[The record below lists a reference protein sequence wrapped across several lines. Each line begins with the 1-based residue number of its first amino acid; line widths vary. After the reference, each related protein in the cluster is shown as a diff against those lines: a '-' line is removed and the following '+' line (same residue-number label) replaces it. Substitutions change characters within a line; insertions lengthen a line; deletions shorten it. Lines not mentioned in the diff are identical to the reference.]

1 MRVYLNSIMGIPDAI
16 TTMFFSKRTWTRR
29 LEEDIRNT
37 CSDVL
42 DRNGRMLDIIPM
54 SPDKSYEKY
63 CDWMSMLLKWG
74 KSHTTMLEFIQL
86 SFTVE
91 GLHRGAQD
99 DFDAHAER
107 LDNRIIRSS
116 TRMAKFMAGDVS
128 EWYSDRII
136 PTEVALAMQGIKM
149 PNKIERDGSQYTWTT
164 HGYVRDDL
172 LDDQDTVRGLYRLS
186 IPSNFI
192 FECDLANYC
201 HIYQQR
207 GAHGHAHPELK
218 LCMEQQ
224 ADEIARCQPL
234 ITREFMRSV
243 KI

>member
-1 MRVYLNSIMGIPDAI
+1 MKVYLNSIMGIPDAI

-54 SPDKSYEKY
+54 SLDKSYEKY

-136 PTEVALAMQGIKM
+136 PTEAALAMQGIKM

-172 LDDQDTVRGLYRLS
+172 LDDQDTDFIVSASQATSFLS
-186 IPSNFI
+186 AILQTTAIFI
-192 FECDLANYC
+192 SSEEHTGML
-201 HIYQQR
+201 
-207 GAHGHAHPELK
+207 
-218 LCMEQQ
+218 
-224 ADEIARCQPL
+224 
-234 ITREFMRSV
+234 TRS
-243 KI
+243 